1 MMGTESVLAYYREDL
16 ATSSGF
22 PDPGK
27 VWARFR
33 KGEVSAQP
41 GTGETSTPTGLR
53 AALGKNRDDTIRTCD
68 HLLPKQALYQLSYIP
83 WGVKSSTSERN
94 SERDGCLFD
103 KNLAKVGVG
112 VPSGPY
118 PTSGS
123 KWRSKSTKGHV
134 TQEATTAA

>member
-1 MMGTESVLAYYREDL
+1 MMGTENVLAYYREDL

-83 WGVKSSTSERN
+83 GRLTKFLTKHFHSLLQRVDS
-94 SERDGCLFD
+94 LF
-103 KNLAKVGVG
+103 
-112 VPSGPY
+112 
-118 PTSGS
+118 
-123 KWRSKSTKGHV
+123 
-134 TQEATTAA
+134 